1 MRKLLSVLQP
11 IQRKLENKLYGAGI
25 LNVQMTKL
33 ISFTLGVVGQL
44 NLHRTGQNLHL
55 NRKNYLALLL
65 VTYNVQSCKTA
76 PKQGK
81 TRIR

>member
-11 IQRKLENKLYGAGI
+11 IQRKLENELYGAGI

-55 NRKNYLALLL
+55 NRKELFSFAVSYLQRSKL
-65 VTYNVQSCKTA
+65 
-76 PKQGK
+76 
-81 TRIR
+81 